1 MSAGGRSCWHS
12 RAVTTG
18 EFKEA
23 VAGVAMLGTRMV
35 PEPTFVAVLAARAGT
50 RPVRHTR
57 EGLPD
62 LLRELRIRLSK
73 MVLHTKGFHAASPC

>member
-1 MSAGGRSCWHS
+1 MSACSSPCRHA

-23 VAGVAMLGTRMV
+23 VAGVAMLGVRMV
-35 PEPTFVAVLAARAGT
+35 PEPTFVAVPAARAAA
-50 RPVRHTR
+50 RPVRHAR
-57 EGLPD
+57 EGSPD

-73 MVLHTKGFHAASPC
+73 MVLHTKGFHAASPR